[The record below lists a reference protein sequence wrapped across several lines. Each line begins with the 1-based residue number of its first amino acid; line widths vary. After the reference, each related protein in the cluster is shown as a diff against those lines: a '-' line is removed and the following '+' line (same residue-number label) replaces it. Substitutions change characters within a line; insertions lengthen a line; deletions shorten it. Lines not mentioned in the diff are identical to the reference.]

1 MQQARKSDV
10 MLYAI
15 GAVCAGFGLY
25 IVLAGLGALPP
36 PGEAHAPPWLLAVA
50 GLTFLLAGVN
60 VLIRAATGTPDSQG
74 ALAAGAPGFA
84 RALYRFT
91 GFGIIVALGTIGSWV
106 AFGPGPREFTGTLPI
121 AGQIGAYVGRAAFG
135 LGAAVIWIV
144 VVGMTISFLKRTWR
158 DLKARQ

>member
-36 PGEAHAPPWLLAVA
+36 PGEAHAPLWLLAVT

-60 VLIRAATGTPDSQG
+60 VLIRAVTRTPDSQG
-74 ALAAGAPGFA
+74 ALAAAAPGWL

-106 AFGPGPREFTGTLPI
+106 AFGSGPREFTGTLPLG
-121 AGQIGAYVGRAAFG
+121 GQIGAYAGRAAFG
-135 LGAAVIWIV
+135 FGALAIWIV
-144 VVGMTISFLKRTWR
+144 VAGMAISFMKRTWR
-158 DLKARQ
+158 DLKARR